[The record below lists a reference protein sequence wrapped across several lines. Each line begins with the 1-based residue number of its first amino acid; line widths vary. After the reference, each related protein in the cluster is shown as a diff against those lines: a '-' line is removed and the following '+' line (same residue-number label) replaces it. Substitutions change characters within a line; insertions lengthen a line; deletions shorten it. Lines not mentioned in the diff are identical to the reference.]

1 VDSFGPIDSQAK
13 EKVKWQDVACSQ
25 KKRRGFE
32 QKEAKE
38 TKGVGMGLPT
48 GLFGEFGLFWVAV

>member
-13 EKVKWQDVACSQ
+13 EKVKRQDVACSQ

-32 QKEAKE
+32 QKEAKG
-38 TKGVGMGLPT
+38 TKGDGMGLPA
-48 GLFGEFGLFWVAV
+48 GLFGEFGLF